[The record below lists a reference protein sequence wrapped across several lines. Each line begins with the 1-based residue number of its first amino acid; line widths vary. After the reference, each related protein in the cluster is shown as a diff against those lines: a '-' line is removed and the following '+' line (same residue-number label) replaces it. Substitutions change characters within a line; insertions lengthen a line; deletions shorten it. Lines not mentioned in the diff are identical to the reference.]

1 VSTDIEAR
9 LPLARAT
16 LVALY
21 AMTGAAVDFAHA
33 APIWLPEI
41 EQLTVDE
48 AIRRL
53 AAMRPAIRCA
63 PFSTGRDIAIGAW
76 EARPLNEFRDEVLD
90 LLLRD
95 IAVWA
100 PQYTQDDYEVTV
112 RGEAEGDV
120 ASLSWPQYEQWTREF
135 ELVAPTLRMS
145 GSGSPTGE
153 HPPRFVVTISPPSAE
168 GPVSGTYA

>member
-1 VSTDIEAR
+1 MSTDTEVR

-21 AMTGAAVDFAHA
+21 AMTGAAVDLAHA
-33 APIWLPEI
+33 APVWLPEV

-48 AIRRL
+48 AIARL
-53 AAMRPAIRCA
+53 AAMRAAIRCA

-76 EARPLNEFRDEVLD
+76 DGRPLNEFRDEVLD
-90 LLLRD
+90 LMLHD
-95 IAVWA
+95 IASRT
-100 PQYTQDDYEVTV
+100 PQYSPDDYEVTV

-120 ASLSWPQYEQWTREF
+120 ALLTWPQYEQWTREF
-135 ELVAPTLRMS
+135 ELVAPTLRMNVVI
-145 GSGSPTGE
+145 SPAAA

-168 GPVSGTYA
+168 GPVSGTYV